1 MTIFLGFGALQ
12 FVGIENIMA
21 ENKAG
26 NTAAPLL
33 AQYLGGEV
41 LMSFISAVAF
51 ATILAVDS
59 GLVLTGASAISHDIY
74 GEIIKNGKL
83 TSRQQVA
90 AARSWSISI
99 AILSIFLA
107 LFAQSLNVSFA
118 FCIGASA
125 NLPVIIY
132 TIYWKKF
139 NSTGAVAAI
148 FVGKPLV
155 DLAVPSGYH
164 YAVRFL
170 SGIYRISNWCEKT

>member
-41 LMSFISAVAF
+41 LKPFISAVAF

-59 GLVLTGASAISHDIY
+59 GLVLT
-74 GEIIKNGKL
+74 
-83 TSRQQVA
+83 
-90 AARSWSISI
+90 
-99 AILSIFLA
+99 
-107 LFAQSLNVSFA
+107 
-118 FCIGASA
+118 GASA

>member
-26 NTAAPLL
+26 NTVAPLL

-90 AARSWSISI
+90 AARS
-99 AILSIFLA
+99 
-107 LFAQSLNVSFA
+107 
-118 FCIGASA
+118 
-125 NLPVIIY
+125 
-132 TIYWKKF
+132 
-139 NSTGAVAAI
+139 
-148 FVGKPLV
+148 
-155 DLAVPSGYH
+155 
-164 YAVRFL
+164 
-170 SGIYRISNWCEKT
+170 